1 MGVDTNAQYLIGSCM
16 KNITSDGS
24 PAWQWAPLMM
34 DEEFNHESAS
44 YSNEP
49 LPECGEWGGV
59 KLYKLNDDKCLF
71 YALDFCV

>member
-1 MGVDTNAQYLIGSCM
+1 M

-24 PAWQWAPLMM
+24 PAWLWAPLMT

-49 LPECGEWGGV
+49 LPECGEWGGS
-59 KLYKLNDDKCLF
+59 KII
-71 YALDFCV
+71 